1 MRLSRSLFALALMS
15 MFVAGVVAGQFSRAD
30 LSAQAAPAGKVY
42 ELRTYYTHP
51 GKLVDL
57 QARFRNHTT
66 RLFEKHGMTNVG
78 YWVPQDEP
86 AKSNTLIYV
95 LAHDSREAAKKSW
108 DGFRNDPEWQKVRT
122 ASEAN
127 GPIVT
132 KVDFVYMDPTDYS
145 KLK

>member
-108 DGFRNDPEWQKVRT
+108 DAFRNDPEWQKVRT
-122 ASEAN
+122 ASEVN

-132 KVDFVYMDPTDYS
+132 KVDSVYMDPTDYS

>member
-1 MRLSRSLFALALMS
+1 MRVVRSLSALALM
-15 MFVAGVVAGQFSRAD
+15 FVVGVAAGQFSRAD
-30 LSAQAAPAGKVY
+30 LSAQASPGQKVY

-51 GKLVDL
+51 GKLTDL
-57 QARFRNHTT
+57 HTRFRNHTT
-66 RLFEKHGMTNVG
+66 KIFEKHGMTNVG

-108 DGFRNDPEWQKVRT
+108 DAFRNDPEWQKVRT

-132 KVDFVYMDPTDYS
+132 KVDSVFMDPTDYS

>member
-1 MRLSRSLFALALMS
+1 MRLIRWSVVLAVVFA
-15 MFVAGVVAGQFSRAD
+15 AGLVVGQFTRAD
-30 LSAQAAPAGKVY
+30 LAAQPAPGQKVY

-57 QARFRNHTT
+57 NKRFRDHTT
-66 RLFEKHGMTNVG
+66 RIFEKHGMTNIG

-86 AKSNTLIYV
+86 AHSNTLIYV
-95 LAHDSREAAKKSW
+95 IAHESREQAKKNW
-108 DGFRNDPEWQKVRT
+108 DAFRNDPEWQKVRT
-122 ASEAN
+122 ASEAA

-132 KVDFVYMDPTDYS
+132 KVDSVYMDAVDYS

>member
-1 MRLSRSLFALALMS
+1 MPVIRSLFALSL
-15 MFVAGVVAGQFSRAD
+15 MFVAGFAAGQFSRAD
-30 LSAQAAPAGKVY
+30 LSAQPAPTTKVY

-51 GKLVDL
+51 GKLPDL

-66 RLFEKHGMTNVG
+66 RIFEKHGMTNVG

-86 AKSNTLIYV
+86 AHSNTLIYV
-95 LAHDSREAAKKSW
+95 LAHESREAANKSW
-108 DGFRNDPEWQKVRT
+108 DAFRADPEWQKVRA

-132 KVDFVYMDPTDYS
+132 KLDRVFMDPTDYS